1 MPFAIYVLGLGIFTM
16 VTSEFLVAG
25 LMPQLSEDLGTGI
38 PQIGY
43 LVSVYAAAMALGGP
57 LLTALMLRL
66 RQKTALV
73 LLYAVFLAGQA
84 LGALATGY
92 GLMVA
97 ARLVTGAASGAFF
110 GVALAVCVR
119 ITGPEVRGR
128 ATSIVLGG
136 LMVGTVLGLPL
147 SQLAGEQYGWRFA
160 FWAVAALAALAL
172 AVTCG
177 AVPALPKE
185 ETGGAGGSVRAEL
198 GAFRNARLWAA
209 FATSMLIIGAT
220 FAAFSYFVPILTDV
234 TGFAAGTVP
243 LLLVVYGAATVV
255 GNAVVGRLADRHTMT
270 VLGTGLA
277 LNTVFLTVFALGAGN
292 AVTALAAMTGIGLV
306 GVTMNPA
313 MVTRVMR
320 TANDRPLVN
329 TVHTSFITLGVVVGS
344 WGGGIGVAHWGLRA
358 PLWTGAVMAVLG
370 LLTLLPDALRRTAS
384 SASSDSSA
392 SDGSSA
398 RSAADPSLPTTERPT
413 RV

>member
-25 LMPQLSEDLGTGI
+25 LMPQLSEDLGAGI

-43 LVSVYAAAMALGGP
+43 LVSVYAAAMAIGGP
-57 LLTALMLRL
+57 LLTAGLLRL
-66 RQKTALV
+66 RQKTALIC
-73 LLYAVFLAGQA
+73 LYAVFLAGQA
-84 LGALATGY
+84 LGALADGY
-92 GLMVA
+92 ALMVV

-110 GVALAVCVR
+110 GVALAICVR
-119 ITGPEVRGR
+119 VTGPEVRGR

-147 SQLAGEQYGWRFA
+147 SQLAGEHYGWRFA

-172 AVTCG
+172 AVTLG
-177 AVPALPKE
+177 AVPALAKE
-185 ETGGAGGSVRAEL
+185 ESDGAGGSGGSVRAEL

-243 LLLVVYGAATVV
+243 LLLVLYGAATVI
-255 GNAVVGRLADRHTMT
+255 GNAVVGRLADRHTLT

-277 LNTVFLTVFALGAGN
+277 LNTVFLTVFALGAADA
-292 AVTALAAMTGIGLV
+292 AVALAAMTGIGLV

-344 WGGGIGVAHWGLRA
+344 WVGGIGVSHWGLRA
-358 PLWTGAVMAVLG
+358 PLWTGAAMAVLG
-370 LLTLLPDALRRTAS
+370 LLTLVPELLRRTAGPGAPAVSAPS
-384 SASSDSSA
+384 SAPSSESS
-392 SDGSSA
+392 
-398 RSAADPSLPTTERPT
+398 ERPSH
-413 RV
+413 V

>member
-25 LMPQLSEDLGTGI
+25 LMPQLSEDLGAGI
-38 PQIGY
+38 PQIGF
-43 LVSVYAAAMALGGP
+43 LVSVYAAAMAIGGP
-57 LLTALMLRL
+57 LLTAGLLRL
-66 RQKTALV
+66 RQKTALIC
-73 LLYAVFLAGQA
+73 LYAVFLAGQA
-84 LGALATGY
+84 LGALADGY
-92 GLMVA
+92 ALMVV

-110 GVALAVCVR
+110 GVALAICVR
-119 ITGPEVRGR
+119 VTGPEVRGR

-147 SQLAGEQYGWRFA
+147 SQLAGEHYGWRFA

-172 AVTCG
+172 AVTLG

-185 ETGGAGGSVRAEL
+185 ESDGSDGSGGSVRAEL

-243 LLLVVYGAATVV
+243 LLLVVYGAATVI
-255 GNAVVGRLADRHTMT
+255 GNAVVGRLADRYTLT

-292 AVTALAAMTGIGLV
+292 AAVALAAMTGIGLV

-344 WGGGIGVAHWGLRA
+344 WVGGIGVSHWGLRA
-358 PLWTGAVMAVLG
+358 PLWTGAAMAVLG
-370 LLTLLPDALRRTAS
+370 LLTLAPELLRRTAVPAAEPS
-384 SASSDSSA
+384 ST
-392 SDGSSA
+392 
-398 RSAADPSLPTTERPT
+398 PSERPSH
-413 RV
+413 V